1 MMRFISELIEK
12 KRADR
17 APARRAAPI
26 IEEPPAPAASA
37 PEEAL
42 IEASPPE
49 DRHEGGDT
57 FILRAEHTVEQDDS
71 TPMDAAIDDAEDG
84 DDDGRLFDN
93 WDDVLAVSE
102 LGEPIDDD
110 DEDQDED
117 DPGVTGEAPHLRTGA
132 DLDRAFEQP
141 LSGFRTKARDPAE
154 DDEDDEGAEKGH
166 SNLFSDGLDILAEV
180 EAAAASEETEADAT
194 SDETSEPDAPDA
206 QDDTVEKVA
215 QTMRIWDLDMDDD
228 EETELEEPA
237 AEQILRPV
245 PDPAPARLAA
255 KPEPVS
261 EMPRPQPQRAG
272 RVKTRLLG
280 FHRPEDM
287 EPNPF
292 ARQEKALL
300 QTELERFPVGWLAV
314 VKGPGRGASYPLFDG
329 VSTIGRGDDQAVALD
344 HGDTSISRENHAA
357 VAYDC
362 EQQSFFIGH
371 GGKAN
376 LVRLN
381 GMPVL
386 STEPLSTGDEIR
398 IGETTLRFVALC
410 GPDFSWDEDTGHGA
424 RDAAAF

>member
-17 APARRAAPI
+17 APARKAAPI
-26 IEEPPAPAASA
+26 VEEPPEPIELAT
-37 PEEAL
+37 EEPYT
-42 IEASPPE
+42 ETSTPE
-49 DRHEGGDT
+49 DAYAGGDT
-57 FILRAEHTVEQDDS
+57 FVLRAEHTVDEEDTQ
-71 TPMDAAIDDAEDG
+71 PEAAADDAEDA
-84 DDDGRLFDN
+84 DEEETLFDGE
-93 WDDVLAVSE
+93 DVLAVSE
-102 LGEPIDDD
+102 YEETIDLDGH
-110 DEDQDED
+110 EH
-117 DPGVTGEAPHLRTGA
+117 DPGAVGETPQLRTGA

-141 LSGFRTKARDPAE
+141 LSGFRTEADDTAE
-154 DDEDDEGAEKGH
+154 DEEDEEGDEFGH
-166 SNLFSDGLDILAEV
+166 SNLFADGLDILAEV
-180 EAAAASEETEADAT
+180 EATSASDEMAEDAT
-194 SDETSEPDAPDA
+194 TDDPAEPDTPDP

-228 EETELEEPA
+228 EEAELEEPA
-237 AEQILRPV
+237 AVDQVLRPV

-261 EMPRPQPQRAG
+261 EMSRPQPQRAG

-292 ARQEKALL
+292 ARQEKAIL

-329 VSTIGRGDDQAVALD
+329 VSTLGRGEDQAVALD

-386 STEPLSTGDEIR
+386 STEPLSNGDEIR

-410 GPDFSWDEDTGHGA
+410 GPDFSWDEDAGHGA